1 MSFIN
6 RNGKRD
12 TLGLEASYFYD
23 YLILVSDF
31 TNRNYGLLDFIMIKA
46 TIVSNLNWFDNH
58 YSYILLMMASEIRF
72 QITINPYFNSQLDK
86 FNDYLLFAYSFG
98 DSIAA

>member
-1 MSFIN
+1 
-6 RNGKRD
+6 
-12 TLGLEASYFYD
+12 
-23 YLILVSDF
+23 
-31 TNRNYGLLDFIMIKA
+31 
-46 TIVSNLNWFDNH
+46 
-58 YSYILLMMASEIRF
+58 MMASEIRF